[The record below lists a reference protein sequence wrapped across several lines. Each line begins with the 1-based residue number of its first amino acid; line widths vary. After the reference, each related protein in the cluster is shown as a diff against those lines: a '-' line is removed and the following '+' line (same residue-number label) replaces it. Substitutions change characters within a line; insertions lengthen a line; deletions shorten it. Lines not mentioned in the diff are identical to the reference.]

1 MAKNITSKTG
11 RAALAPRRE
20 PYWERISA
28 GCHLGYRAGADTWL
42 AKHRDAATGKRTIHA
57 LGEFSDF
64 DQAAAAARAWFERV
78 SHGVTADATVQY
90 ACDEYVAALE
100 AKGRKAAAKD
110 AAGRFKRLVT
120 GTKFGSIKLADL
132 RKHHI
137 ESWFNAQIKG
147 KTEGEALRKAKD
159 SANRNMATLK
169 AALNAAVTADLTVS
183 DRAWKVIKKHQDVG
197 QSRRDAFLSHEQRKA
212 LLDACSADLAV
223 LVKGALL
230 TGFRPGELA
239 ALNVG
244 DVISGTGTIHVNGKT
259 GPRDVVV
266 SAKALAHFKECAKD
280 KLPLAP
286 LLTRADGKRWGKDD
300 WKKLFDAARTKAKLP
315 PAVVLYSC
323 RHTAISEMLMAGM
336 DSLAVAKQTGTSVA
350 MIESNYGHLTS
361 THLQQ
366 QLDRVSIL

>member
-1 MAKNITSKTG
+1 MAKSIKSKTG

-20 PYWERISA
+20 PYWERILA
-28 GCHLGYRAGADTWL
+28 GCHLGYRAGADTWV
-42 AKHRDAATGKRTIHA
+42 AKHRDAATGKRLIHA

-78 SHGVTADATVQY
+78 SYGVTADATVQY
-90 ACDEYVAALE
+90 ACDEYAAKLDDGG
-100 AKGRKAAAKD
+100 KKATAKD
-110 AAGRFKRLVT
+110 AKGRFKRLVT
-120 GTKFGSIKLADL
+120 GTKFGTIKLADL

-137 ESWFNAQIKG
+137 EGWFNAQIKG
-147 KTEGEALRKAKD
+147 KTEGEALRKAMD

-169 AALNAAVTADLTVS
+169 AALNAAHAADLTTS
-183 DRAWKVIKKHQDVG
+183 DRAWRLVTKFKDVG
-197 QSRRDAFLSHEQRKA
+197 QRRRDAFLSHEQRKA
-212 LLDACSADLAV
+212 LLDACPADLAA
-223 LVKGALL
+223 LVKAALL

-244 DVISGTGTIHVNGKT
+244 DVVASTGTIHVNGKT
-259 GPRDVVV
+259 GHRDVVV

-280 KLPLAP
+280 KLPLTP
-286 LLTRADGKRWGKDD
+286 LLTRADGKRWGKDG
-300 WKKLFDAARTKAKLP
+300 WKKLFDDARTKAKLP

-323 RHTAISEMLMAGM
+323 RHTAISEMLMSGM

-366 QLDRVSIL
+366 QLDKVHIL